1 MFLFLWWGSTC
12 LHRMRKSPID
22 LLKQGVS
29 GSDGTYSPWKLEL
42 HIATTS
48 DLRIWW
54 SRCLLKDLDWC
65 KKTTSIPVCLKG
77 SLFFQFQ
84 ENTCFEAQPH
94 FWELF
99 ERSTADV
106 YVFFLRDANDCS
118 CPTRE
123 SGNIDNSLIRKFPFS
138 GLIPLSSHSK
148 DLAVRPL

>member
-1 MFLFLWWGSTC
+1 MVSSGSKRRNSKYAVSGDYLVNICEYLHQNLKKNECSFWNVKCVEKLKECFFFLWWGSTC

-65 KKTTSIPVCLKG
+65 KKQPAY
-77 SLFFQFQ
+77 LF
-84 ENTCFEAQPH
+84 
-94 FWELF
+94 
-99 ERSTADV
+99 V
-106 YVFFLRDANDCS
+106 
-118 CPTRE
+118 
-123 SGNIDNSLIRKFPFS
+123 
-138 GLIPLSSHSK
+138 
-148 DLAVRPL
+148 